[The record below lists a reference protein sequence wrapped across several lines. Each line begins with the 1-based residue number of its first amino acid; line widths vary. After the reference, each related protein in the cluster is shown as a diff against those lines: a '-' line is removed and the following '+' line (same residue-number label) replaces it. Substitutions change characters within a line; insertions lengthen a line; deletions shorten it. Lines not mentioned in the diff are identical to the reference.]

1 MSDVTGMNQPAHV
14 VILGCGRSGTSIFGE
29 MFEHLEGFTYHSEPP
44 FGSLQAFDWSRPVAI
59 KVPRPDDGQPV
70 SPGLPFLAD
79 ELLEAVPRPRRIF
92 WLVRHPLD
100 AICSLRIGIGRN
112 WGHHPR
118 PPDWKDWLSRPLLE
132 RCAHHWAHINS
143 CGYSKVR
150 NLVTVIRFE
159 DMVLEPLAFAR
170 RACRSVGLDPDT
182 HQDAL
187 GGWAKRVQNT
197 DNADFDE
204 AECSK
209 PYSRP
214 DHSTRV
220 GRWRENL
227 TDREV
232 SDVIPLVSEA
242 AATFG
247 YELSGGPAA
256 PPPVGLGR

>member
-1 MSDVTGMNQPAHV
+1 MNQPSHV

-29 MFEHLEGFTYHSEPP
+29 MFEQIGCFTYHSEPP
-44 FGSLQAFDWSRPVAI
+44 FGRLRTYDWSRPVAV
-59 KVPRPDDGQPV
+59 KVPHPEDEGTV
-70 SPGLPFLAD
+70 SPGLPFLVD
-79 ELLEAVPRPRRIF
+79 ELLEVVPRPRRFF
-92 WLVRHPLD
+92 WQVRHPLD
-100 AICSLRIGIGRN
+100 AICSLKIGIDRN

-118 PPDWKDWLSRPLLE
+118 PPDWEDWLSRPLLE

-143 CGYSKVR
+143 VGYSGIED
-150 NLVTVIRFE
+150 LVTVVRFE

-170 RACRSVGLDPDT
+170 RACRSIGLDPDA
-182 HQDAL
+182 HRDPL
-187 GGWAKRVQNT
+187 SGWAKRVQNT

-214 DHSTRV
+214 DHSTRI

-232 SDVIPLVSEA
+232 SDVIPLVREA
-242 AATFG
+242 AAIFG
-247 YELSGGPAA
+247 YELPGTPAVS
-256 PPPVGLGR
+256 PPE